1 MMVDSAEQ
9 KANERAI
16 RLVLGAWEVV
26 YKVNDPCFL
35 ENTYSAA
42 QQLLEEF
49 VTKPTPS
56 VETLNNY
63 GVMLF
68 DTQRELSALNYF
80 LRAIDFKPPF
90 REPYRNA
97 LIAINRNNKTSEY
110 AKVLERISTWVDL
123 PHSQL
128 ALEVYRSDEA
138 FIVE

>member
-1 MMVDSAEQ
+1 MRIDFAEQ

-16 RLVLGAWEVV
+16 QLVLGAWEVV
-26 YKVNDPCFL
+26 YKVDDPYFL

-49 VTKPTPS
+49 VTRHTPS

-68 DTQRELSALNYF
+68 DTQRELAALDYF
-80 LRAIDFKPPF
+80 LRAIDLNPPF
-90 REPYRNA
+90 CEPYRNIT
-97 LIAINRNNKTSEY
+97 IAINRNHKKNDYTRLLGITSTG
-110 AKVLERISTWVDL
+110 VNL

-128 ALEVYRSDEA
+128 ALEVYRSE
-138 FIVE
+138 